1 MRYIGPFFRMNS
13 LSQKEICGQL
23 FYFSK
28 EAVKTLVLNSKCGF
42 IYSSRNTKKT
52 SSNKDISILSKFSP
66 LLCLYKKATPEFVH
80 GKISNGFDSSSFK
93 RELIPY
99 TNALMTLS
107 LLELSDFY
115 SAFNDNSLENEYCLG
130 YRELSKEQLDFY
142 YENLRNSEGIF
153 VTKKN
158 NINNS
163 SKVMSL
169 IDKNRKFIFS
179 DQAFMMN
186 AYYLYSTYA
195 DDPELE
201 SEFKSFSL
209 QILQMF
215 IDYKDALYNLSFDE
229 GLKTL
234 LAFNVFYEYS
244 NREDVLPLITD
255 LSEFLCDK
263 FSEKDYFEESL
274 DYCALLSINLMYS
287 FEHTNILMFKEKYT
301 EISDKLISLY
311 DEDNGLIEKLNTKK
325 ELKYSSFDICFYFLS
340 ILLYSKKTNSEAE
353 FKPMISSIYK
363 KFILNSNII
372 TSWPEAPNLDSS
384 ERYKNFSLLSKDM
397 IDETFFRMP
406 NLPSPESSGVSPS
419 FLKEISYSIKKDE
432 FSASRRTFDSGRNML
447 IFFLMIHTLKDEYYD
462 EFNIKDKI
470 TKKSYTPLEIELSG
484 NQNEE
489 VKVNEKNK

>member
-1 MRYIGPFFRMNS
+1 MNS

-130 YRELSKEQLDFY
+130 YRELCKEQLDFY

-169 IDKNRKFIFS
+169 VDKNRKFIFS

-215 IDYKDALYNLSFDE
+215 LDYKDALYNLSFEE

-234 LAFNVFYEYS
+234 LAFNVFYDYS

-274 DYCALLSINLMYS
+274 DCCALLSINLMYS

-340 ILLYSKKTNSEAE
+340 ILLYSKKTNSESE
-353 FKPMISSIYK
+353 FKPMISSIY
-363 KFILNSNII
+363 
-372 TSWPEAPNLDSS
+372 
-384 ERYKNFSLLSKDM
+384 
-397 IDETFFRMP
+397 
-406 NLPSPESSGVSPS
+406 
-419 FLKEISYSIKKDE
+419 
-432 FSASRRTFDSGRNML
+432 
-447 IFFLMIHTLKDEYYD
+447 
-462 EFNIKDKI
+462 
-470 TKKSYTPLEIELSG
+470 
-484 NQNEE
+484 
-489 VKVNEKNK
+489 

>member
-1 MRYIGPFFRMNS
+1 
-13 LSQKEICGQL
+13 
-23 FYFSK
+23 
-28 EAVKTLVLNSKCGF
+28 
-42 IYSSRNTKKT
+42 
-52 SSNKDISILSKFSP
+52 
-66 LLCLYKKATPEFVH
+66 
-80 GKISNGFDSSSFK
+80 
-93 RELIPY
+93 
-99 TNALMTLS
+99 
-107 LLELSDFY
+107 
-115 SAFNDNSLENEYCLG
+115 
-130 YRELSKEQLDFY
+130 
-142 YENLRNSEGIF
+142 
-153 VTKKN
+153 
-158 NINNS
+158 
-163 SKVMSL
+163 MSL
-169 IDKNRKFIFS
+169 VDKNRKFIFS

-215 IDYKDALYNLSFDE
+215 LDYKDALYNLSFEE

-234 LAFNVFYEYS
+234 LAFNVFYDYS

-274 DYCALLSINLMYS
+274 DCCALLSINLMYS

-340 ILLYSKKTNSEAE
+340 ILLYSKKTNSESE

-384 ERYKNFSLLSKDM
+384 ERYRNFSLLSKDM

-432 FSASRRTFDSGRNML
+432 FSSSRRTFDSGRNML
-447 IFFLMIHTLKDEYYD
+447 IFFLMIHTLKDGYYD
-462 EFNIKDKI
+462 ELDIKDKI

-489 VKVNEKNK
+489 DKVNDKNK